1 MIKNLFFYEKWYS
14 NGIVKVKDLTYE
26 SKRWLTYN
34 ELISKL
40 GFRCNYIQYRGIIH
54 AISKI
59 WPLTNA
65 LMITETTQCAN
76 SKISSSKMYWDMIE
90 KIQKDPS
97 CVKSWK
103 DKYSI
108 CFTKKQWKKIFSMPR
123 LLTYDLKLVE
133 LQWKII
139 NRVYATDSYVS
150 NFEQNVSKCCK
161 YCNVQNNLIHWF
173 VECQKLKLF
182 WDHFYNWIN
191 INFRISVK
199 PDKKCILFGNL
210 EPETFE
216 LNFSLLHAKLY
227 IHRVWLNNQGTE
239 NHYFSFI
246 SFLKKL
252 KYAVCIEFEIAANRN
267 DIETYKK
274 KFTRIEECL

>member
-1 MIKNLFFYEKWYS
+1 MDFNDLILCSLDPDDLSQEIPLFYRQMLYSWFEIQNLTQDPQKKSLNDILWFNKNIKIDKKSVFYEKWYS
-14 NGIVKVKDLTYE
+14 NGIFKVKDLTYE

-54 AISKI
+54 AISNI
-59 WPLTNA
+59 WSLTNA
-65 LMITETTQCAN
+65 PIITEMTQCAN

-108 CFTKKQWKKIFSMPR
+108 CFTKKQWKKIFSMLR

-139 NRVYATDSYVS
+139 NRVI
-150 NFEQNVSKCCK
+150 
-161 YCNVQNNLIHWF
+161 CN
-173 VECQKLKLF
+173 
-182 WDHFYNWIN
+182 
-191 INFRISVK
+191 
-199 PDKKCILFGNL
+199 
-210 EPETFE
+210 
-216 LNFSLLHAKLY
+216 
-227 IHRVWLNNQGTE
+227 
-239 NHYFSFI
+239 
-246 SFLKKL
+246 
-252 KYAVCIEFEIAANRN
+252 
-267 DIETYKK
+267 
-274 KFTRIEECL
+274 